1 MGFAGLSSNGVRAVA
16 IAMCGAALCTPADAQ
31 SISDKLNSWFFGA
44 PATDNR
50 PAQAEQAELDCP
62 SVDIRAGASTLA
74 INTPGGEATPM
85 TMRYQVSIGNTARE
99 CAALGSVMTMRVG
112 MKGRVLLG
120 PAGGAGQVDIPIRM
134 AVVHEGPSPRV
145 IVSKFH
151 RMQVAVQPGQTAVDF
166 THVEQDLTFPMPRPA
181 ALESYV
187 VYVGFDPSAA
197 PAKPERKQKK
207 K

>member
-85 TMRYQVSIGNTARE
+85 TMRYQVSIGDTARE

-134 AVVHEGPSPRV
+134 AVVHEGPQPQGYRQ
-145 IVSKFH
+145 
-151 RMQVAVQPGQTAVDF
+151 QVPSHAGRGSAGADRGGLHACRAGSDVPD
-166 THVEQDLTFPMPRPA
+166 A
-181 ALESYV
+181 ASRR
-187 VYVGFDPSAA
+187 A
-197 PAKPERKQKK
+197 
-207 K
+207 